1 MDTKFEDIVTEIK
14 RAVGLFPDNIAII
27 EDGIPTLTYSQMW
40 EDATCIA
47 NGLKEQGDGSEY
59 ITVELPKSGRYIC
72 AILGCWM
79 AGKAFVPIG
88 KDLPDSRKRY
98 IEETV
103 DTNLSITEHNYDDFL
118 KSHPIDSAET
128 ITASTPAYIIFS
140 SGTTGKPKGILVGH
154 SGLVNLARCQRKAF
168 RLTEHSR
175 SLFFLSINFD
185 ASISDIL
192 VTLTSGGALVIETI
206 DSVELSAN
214 LLNIIKERGVTYADI
229 PPSVLRVT
237 NANDCPQC
245 LETIVIGGEATD
257 KTTVLKWAS
266 KVNLVNVY
274 GPTEATVCTSLCQY
288 SEDWTVP
295 VIGEE
300 LDGVTYNIYDDS
312 EMNADEGELWISG
325 ECLAIGY
332 FKNEELTNEKF
343 PLVNGIRYYRTS
355 DHVKRTADGN
365 IEFLGRYDRQVKF
378 HGQLIELEEIE
389 ATLKLL
395 RVVRNAAVVKRTVSE
410 NNDKE
415 IIVAF
420 VEVDNAVDAEE
431 VTKSIRN
438 VLRHHLPKWMI
449 PGHIELMWHL
459 PKVSSGK
466 VDYRGLSVI
475 DLKSYIVQ
483 TEEEYRSVREET
495 ISKIMADILKLSRVN
510 PNESFFEL
518 GADSLDTLLL
528 IARLQAEVKI
538 TITLDQLRLFATPA
552 AICNLSSKSKS
563 MAVFSN
569 DLTNDWNFV
578 PVHDFSSEQTKDDAV
593 FITGAT
599 GFLGSHILAEL
610 LEHKDY
616 RNRNIVCLVRCDS
629 ASHGAERIQE
639 TFKRY
644 NLNAHD
650 LDRVGIVSGDLVLPQ
665 FGLDYKDYEKLAVA
679 TSEVFHCA
687 ATVNMMA
694 DYETLKPQNVSAT
707 MCIIDFCLKGRKK
720 KLNYAST
727 LSVFVST
734 DRNEGVALESDRLE
748 EPCTIYGGY
757 GQTKY
762 VCEKLL
768 LNIPSELCSINI
780 LRYGLLCGDTIN
792 GISAPK
798 DFLGMFIRGAM
809 VVNKLPKD
817 PTGKLGIDIS
827 PIDMASKITI
837 DVSTKSDG
845 GIYHIASENPLL
857 YSELCRIIEKC
868 TNVKVEEGYE
878 TWKGI
883 LPEYND
889 NANVTALSMSLCRLD
904 EEAYNSLRYMDLF
917 QTTNIRFDMTNTHRL
932 TGHRIYQNEE
942 LIELYIQ
949 NEKI

>member
-1 MDTKFEDIVTEIK
+1 MDTKFEDIVSEIK
-14 RAVGLFPDNIAII
+14 RTVDLFPENIAII

-47 NGLKEQGDGSEY
+47 NKLKEKSENSEY
-59 ITVELPKSGRYIC
+59 VTVELPKSGRYIC

-79 AGKAFVPIG
+79 AGKAFVPVG

-98 IEETV
+98 IEDTV
-103 DTNLSITEHNYDDFL
+103 DTPLSITEYNYDVFL
-118 KSHPIDSAET
+118 KSYPIDSAVT

-168 RLTEHSR
+168 GLTEHSR

-192 VTLTSGGALVIETI
+192 VTLTSGGVLVIETI

-214 LLNIIKERGVTYADI
+214 LLNIIKKRGVTYADI

-257 KTTVLKWAS
+257 KETVLRWAN

-274 GPTEATVCTSLCQY
+274 GPTEATVCTSLCQC
-288 SEDWTVP
+288 SEDWAVP
-295 VIGEE
+295 VIGKE
-300 LDGVTYNIYDDS
+300 LDGVTYNIHDDG

-325 ECLAIGY
+325 KCLAIGY
-332 FKNEELTNEKF
+332 FQNEKLTNEKF
-343 PLVNGIRYYRTS
+343 PIVNGIRYYRTS
-355 DHVKRTADGN
+355 DHVKRAVDGS
-365 IEFLGRYDRQVKF
+365 IVFLGRYDRQVKF

-395 RVVRNAAVVKRTVSE
+395 RIVRNAAVVKRAVSGD
-410 NNDKE
+410 NDKE

-420 VEVDNAVDAEE
+420 VEVDNTMDAEK
-431 VTKSIRN
+431 VTQSIRN

-449 PGHIELMWHL
+449 PGHIELMPHL

-466 VDYRGLSVI
+466 VDYRCLSMLE
-475 DLKSYIVQ
+475 LKSLNVQ
-483 TEEEYRSVREET
+483 AEEDYRSVKEEA

-510 PNESFFEL
+510 PSENFFEL

-538 TITLDQLRLFATPA
+538 TVTLDQLRLYATPA

-563 MAVFSN
+563 MAVFSK
-569 DLTNDWNFV
+569 DLADDWNFD
-578 PVHDFSSEQTKDDAV
+578 PVQDFLSEQPKEDAV

-610 LEHKDY
+610 LEHKGY

-629 ASHGAERIQE
+629 EGHGAERIYE

-644 NLNAHD
+644 NLDTQN
-650 LDRVGIVSGDLVLPQ
+650 LDSVEIVSGDLVLPQ
-665 FGLDYKDYEKLAVA
+665 FGLNYKDYENLVRV

-707 MCIIDFCLKGRKK
+707 KRIIDFCLKGRKK

-734 DRNEGVALESDRLE
+734 DRNEGVALESDRLDV
-748 EPCTIYGGY
+748 PCTIYGGY

-768 LNIPSELCSINI
+768 LNIPPELCSINI

-817 PTGKLGIDIS
+817 PSGKLGIDIS
-827 PIDMASKITI
+827 PIDIASKITI
-837 DVSTKSDG
+837 DIATKADG

-857 YSELCRIIEKC
+857 YSELCRRIEKC
-868 TNVKVEEGYE
+868 ANVKVEEEYE
-878 TWKGI
+878 TWKEI
-883 LPEYND
+883 LSEYSD
-889 NANVTALSMSLCRLD
+889 NANVTALNMSLCRLD

-932 TGHRIYQNEE
+932 TENRIYQNEE

-949 NEKI
+949 NGKI